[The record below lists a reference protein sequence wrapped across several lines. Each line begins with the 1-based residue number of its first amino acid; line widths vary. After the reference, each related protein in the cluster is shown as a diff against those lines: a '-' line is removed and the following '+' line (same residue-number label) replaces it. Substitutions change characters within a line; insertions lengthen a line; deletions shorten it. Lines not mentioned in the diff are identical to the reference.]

1 MNRHIKQ
8 LARLFLGVFW
18 VCACTAQGTP
28 PQPQYPSEFQYQDMG
43 YPGFTNLHSTADWS
57 SLSCL
62 NDLLS
67 DSGLGSIRGGVYQK
81 SQRAV
86 LSDMLIYLTPA
97 QGNNKDLPPPVL
109 AGPLKEKG
117 DIAGKTDEN
126 GCFYFNNIPPG
137 NYFLVVAFGY
147 DYDIAV
153 KSLEDT
159 TPLLIHLEPN
169 QQLSLGVVIIP

>member
-109 AGPLKEKG
+109 AGPLKE
-117 DIAGKTDEN
+117 
-126 GCFYFNNIPPG
+126 NIPPG